1 MTAFSPMFTPRG
13 YMSSWAQL
21 WLVPFTPLYP
31 TLLSTFS
38 VLFEKVRIV
47 APYPSPKTAVSIM
60 ALMIKQEEEEA
71 EEEDGEE
78 NKLPHSP
85 ITSVMLGTMPIPI
98 DYM

>member
-1 MTAFSPMFTPRG
+1 
-13 YMSSWAQL
+13 
-21 WLVPFTPLYP
+21 
-31 TLLSTFS
+31 
-38 VLFEKVRIV
+38 
-47 APYPSPKTAVSIM
+47 M

-85 ITSVMLGTMPIPI
+85 ITSMMLGTMPIPI